1 VPAEDVRA
9 GVYELDVV
17 NQGTTR
23 ATVSVRAQ
31 QAAVALTPR
40 GDGTIEVTNVGDGT
54 ATLSA
59 LPALAGA
66 ERRVD
71 VAGRGAPPES
81 VWVSVPEWASRA
93 DVLVEMPRP
102 QWELFTDFGLTV
114 YDSSS
119 QQVNAAPLNYAR
131 GRAAFDVPAA
141 LAGHAALIELYPAF
155 ARPDS
160 APPWQASVRVRFYT
174 DSLEPVGAPQP
185 LSVVAGGRSVLPA
198 ARVPSM
204 TLPDGF
210 RPLVVWRLSPVG
222 DGRGATALGYQEA
235 QRP

>member
-1 VPAEDVRA
+1 
-9 GVYELDVV
+9 VYELDVV

-23 ATVSVRAQ
+23 ATVSVWAQ
-31 QAAVALTPR
+31 QAPVALTPR
-40 GDGTIEVTNVGDGT
+40 TDGTIEVTNVGDGT

-59 LPALAGA
+59 LPSLAGA

-71 VAGRGAPPES
+71 IAGRGAPAES

-102 QWELFTDFGLTV
+102 QWALFTDFGLSV

-119 QQVNAAPLNYAR
+119 QQVTAAPLNYAR
-131 GRAAFDVPAA
+131 GRAAFDVPVS

-160 APPWQASVRVRFYT
+160 APPWQASVRIRFFT
-174 DSLEPVGAPQP
+174 DSLEAAGASQS
-185 LSVVAGGRSVLPA
+185 LTVVAGGRSVLPA
-198 ARVPSM
+198 VSVPAM
-204 TLPDGF
+204 TLPAGF
-210 RPLVVWRLSPVG
+210 RPLVAWRLSPSG
-222 DGRGATALGYQEA
+222 DGHAAAALGYQEA